1 MKKLFTILLVSC
13 FAINTTFAQ
22 VEGQG
27 TVILGATTEL
37 GGTAWSMVAMEPTV
51 GYFFTDQF
59 ALGLKLG
66 LSNTKDED
74 ELGSGSSTWTETTT
88 INSLTMGPWMR
99 FYTNDIFFIS
109 AGIAMTSGSNKEETD
124 DKDYSGWYN
133 SDGDL
138 VSKKEST
145 SFGLNIDAG
154 AGASILWGDHI
165 AFEPM
170 VVLNYGTSS
179 EQQWDQDKEKGPRT
193 INLGFKIGVCV
204 MLGN

>member
-13 FAINTTFAQ
+13 LAINTSFAQ

-27 TVILGATTEL
+27 TVILGATTEI

-66 LSNTKDED
+66 LSNSQEESDQGSYTITSTQN
-74 ELGSGSSTWTETTT
+74 ELV
-88 INSLTMGPWMR
+88 MGPWMR
-99 FYTNDIFFIS
+99 FYTNDIFFIN
-109 AGIAMTSGSNKEETD
+109 AGIAMRTYSDKQKSDDSN
-124 DKDYSGWYN
+124 YGWVN
-133 SDGDL
+133 SNGEL
-138 VSKKEST
+138 KKEREDT
-145 SFGLNIDAG
+145 EFGLTLDVG

-170 VVLNYGTSS
+170 VVFDYGTSS
-179 EQQWDQDKEKGPRT
+179 KQDWDQDKEKGPRT
-193 INLGFKIGVCV
+193 ISVGFKIGVCV